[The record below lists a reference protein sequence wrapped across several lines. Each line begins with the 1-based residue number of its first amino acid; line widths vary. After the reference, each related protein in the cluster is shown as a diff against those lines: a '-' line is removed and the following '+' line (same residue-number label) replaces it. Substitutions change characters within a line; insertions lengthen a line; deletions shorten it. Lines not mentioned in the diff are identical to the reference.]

1 MGTSSRLDR
10 SLIWA
15 VGCGLILAGIW
26 LGQQEYQGAEDHQK
40 IAELEKQA
48 RETAVVV
55 GQFKILYFYGRH
67 VKK

>member
-1 MGTSSRLDR
+1 MSTASKLDK

-15 VGCGLILAGIW
+15 IACALVLIGMW
-26 LGQQEYQGAEDHQK
+26 LGRQEYQGAEDHRK
-40 IAELEKQA
+40 IAELETQA

-55 GQFKILYFYGRH
+55 GQFKIMYFYGRH

>member
-26 LGQQEYQGAEDHQK
+26 LGRQEYQGAEDHR
-40 IAELEKQA
+40 IIMELQAQA

-55 GQFKILYFYGRH
+55 GQYKILYFYGRH
-67 VKK
+67 KK

>member
-1 MGTSSRLDR
+1 MGTSSKLDK
-10 SLIWA
+10 SLIWIIA
-15 VGCGLILAGIW
+15 CALVSIGIW
-26 LGQQEYQGAEDHQK
+26 LGRQEYQGSEDHQK